1 MITWDETKRQA
12 NIEKHGLDFV
22 GVEAIFEVFSFGF
35 EDATAAYGEQRM
47 ILLGWLAG
55 KIVHLTYTDLS
66 TDKEEI
72 LRVISLREAS
82 PHEKAL
88 YIKEATA

>member
-1 MITWDETKRQA
+1 VIAWDEAKRLA
-12 NIEKHGLDFV
+12 NIGKHGLDFV
-22 GVEAIFEVFSFGF
+22 GAEAIFEVFNFSF

-55 KIVHLTYTDLS
+55 RIVHLTYIDLS
-66 TDKEEI
+66 TEEEEV
-72 LRVISLREAS
+72 LRFISLREAS

-88 YIKEATA
+88 YVKEATA